1 VCSNTFTTKKNK
13 YFKKVTNEKEKNDAS
28 LCILAVRCRSWTMD
42 REGHILEG
50 VGVTPDI
57 EIDLDIKQFKD
68 TGKDTQLDC
77 ALQHIRNRK

>member
-1 VCSNTFTTKKNK
+1 VCFQYLYYEKDK
-13 YFKKVTNEKEKNDAS
+13 YFKKVTNEKEENDAS

-42 REGHILEG
+42 SEGHILEG
-50 VGVTPDI
+50 VGITPDI
-57 EIDLDIKQFKD
+57 EIDLDIKQFKA